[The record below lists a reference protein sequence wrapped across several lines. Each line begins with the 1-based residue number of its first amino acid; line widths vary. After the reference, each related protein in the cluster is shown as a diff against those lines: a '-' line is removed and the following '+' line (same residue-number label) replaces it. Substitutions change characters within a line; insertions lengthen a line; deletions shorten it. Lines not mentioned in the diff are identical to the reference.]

1 LTNAAFSYDL
11 VIFDLD
17 GTLTDSKLGIT
28 RSVQHALSHFGITVD
43 NLDDLTHFIGPP
55 LRDSFIEAFQF
66 DDEQVVTAT
75 RVYRERYSTV
85 GLLENEMFPL
95 TPALLEAVGDTGA
108 TLAVASTKG
117 EPYVHRIL
125 QHFGLDHHFAVMGG
139 ASLDHRIQ
147 TKADVISR
155 VLADLPAPVDPRRT
169 IMIGDREHDIHGAR
183 HHGIETISVR
193 YGYAKPGE
201 LEAAGPLA
209 IAETMEELASIL
221 GVTLAPTA
229 PQRA

>member
-1 LTNAAFSYDL
+1 LTVAEFPYDL

-28 RSVQHALSHFGITVD
+28 RSVQHALSHFGIAVD

-55 LRDSFIEAFQF
+55 LRESFVEAFQF
-66 DDEQVVTAT
+66 DDEQIVTAT

-85 GLLENEMFPL
+85 GLLENDMFPL
-95 TPALLEAVGDTGA
+95 APALLEAVGNTGA

-139 ASLDHRIQ
+139 ASLDHTIL
-147 TKADVISR
+147 TKAEVIGR

-201 LEAAGPLA
+201 LEAAGPFA
-209 IAETMEELASIL
+209 IADTMEDLASIL

-229 PQRA
+229 PQGA